1 MIWVKKY
8 LFLIGIIIAAI
19 GFVYNVLFA
28 GIPYQDP
35 SPQLLEKYNQNA
47 FVSDL
52 IIKFGLFVTLA
63 GIVFIIIPSNKE
75 NK

>member
-1 MIWVKKY
+1 MIKLKKH
-8 LFLIGIIIAAI
+8 LFLIGIVIIAI
-19 GFVYNVLFA
+19 GFVYDLVFA

-52 IIKFGLFVTLA
+52 IIKFGLFITLI
-63 GIVFIIIPSNKE
+63 GIVFKIIPSKE